1 MFRQMSENIIRFWV
15 VEEHPKEEAKHYNDF
30 PVSPF
35 GPIRMISKETI
46 KDLLK

>member
-1 MFRQMSENIIRFWV
+1 MSENITRFWI
-15 VEEHPKEEAKHYNDF
+15 VEEHPKEDVKLYHDF